1 MRVITLLKARKL
13 IIYDAWTFLA
23 SVTDVSDIEKIVS
36 TIPMDKK
43 LEHLFPMEFA
53 YNNNYQTII

>member
-23 SVTDVSDIEKIVS
+23 SVTDVSDIENTV
-36 TIPMDKK
+36 PMDKK
-43 LEHLFPMEFA
+43 LEHVFPMEFTC
-53 YNNNYQTII
+53 NNNYQAII